1 MNYNLFRSFERG
13 WAWYAHRW
21 ALWAGEELAHW
32 PCSELDYTM
41 VGGRGEGGR
50 RGGRCLLNTCFSA
63 LPPQSTQVPH
73 YSNS

>member
-1 MNYNLFRSFERG
+1 MG
-13 WAWYAHRW
+13 WAMAWYAHRW

-50 RGGRCLLNTCFSA
+50 RGGEMPTEHMLFR
-63 LPPQSTQVPH
+63 PPSTVHTGSTLQ
-73 YSNS
+73 